1 MTIPA
6 PPTNPHTL
14 APSPKE
20 TPVSKLLVSAAQEI
34 SKYKPEDE
42 ALVLRFTGGWVRDKL
57 LGTQGMDIGAGINS
71 MSRYNFATQFSV
83 YIRASM
89 ETCGFERRSMNNI
102 EINPEMSKNLE
113 TAVPKIVGWMSTLSI
128 LGERTSLKIFR
139 FSK

>member
-1 MTIPA
+1 
-6 PPTNPHTL
+6 
-14 APSPKE
+14 
-20 TPVSKLLVSAAQEI
+20 
-34 SKYKPEDE
+34 
-42 ALVLRFTGGWVRDKL
+42 
-57 LGTQGMDIGAGINS
+57 MDIDAGINS

-89 ETCGFERRSMNNI
+89 EECGFESRSMNII
-102 EINPEMSKNLE
+102 EINPEISKNLE